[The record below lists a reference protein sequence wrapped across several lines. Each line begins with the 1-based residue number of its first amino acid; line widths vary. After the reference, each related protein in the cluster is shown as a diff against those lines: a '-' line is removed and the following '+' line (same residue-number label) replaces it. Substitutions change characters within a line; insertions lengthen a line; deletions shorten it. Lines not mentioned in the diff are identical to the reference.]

1 MKKVIIYFTT
11 LLLSI
16 PTWIFAQEPNSLHVQ
31 KVDGTVQSASLVSI
45 QYITFEEDV
54 LVLTTS
60 EGEFRLPLNDVEK
73 ITFSDNNTSAV
84 ENVNINSIQ
93 ISKSGNIITIK
104 SDATIRQLY
113 LVDMSGRV
121 MLVVST
127 EASLSF
133 TSTLPDTSTKYKCLM
148 AASLLIV
155 SILPDLEI

>member
-31 KVDGTVQSASLVSI
+31 KVDRTELSTSLVSI

-60 EGEFRLPLNDVEK
+60 EGEFRLPLDNVEK

-84 ENVNINSIQ
+84 ENVNINSIL
-93 ISKSGNIITIK
+93 ISKSGNILTIK
-104 SDATIRQLY
+104 SDATIKHLY
-113 LVDMSGRV
+113 LVDMSGKV
-121 MLVVST
+121 LVSERLAST
-127 EASLSF
+127 DT
-133 TSTLPDTSTKYKCLM
+133 TSIALPDSGVFVLFLETSQGYIARKV
-148 AASLLIV
+148 IHN
-155 SILPDLEI
+155 

>member
-60 EGEFRLPLNDVEK
+60 EGEFRLPLDNVDK
-73 ITFSDNNTSAV
+73 ITFGDNNASAV
-84 ENVNINSIQ
+84 EDVNINSIH
-93 ISKSGNIITIK
+93 IYKSGNQLTIE
-104 SDATIRQLY
+104 SDAAIKHLY
-113 LVDMSGRV
+113 LVDISGKVLISDR
-121 MLVVST
+121 L
-127 EASLSF
+127 ASVDT
-133 TSTLPDTSTKYKCLM
+133 TSITLPNSGVFVLFLETSQGYVARKV
-148 AASLLIV
+148 IHN
-155 SILPDLEI
+155 

>member
-60 EGEFRLPLNDVEK
+60 EGEFRLPLDDVEK
-73 ITFSDNNTSAV
+73 ITFSENNTSAV
-84 ENVNINSIQ
+84 ENVNINSIH
-93 ISKSGNIITIK
+93 ISKSGNILTIK
-104 SDATIRQLY
+104 SDAAIKHLY
-113 LVDMSGRV
+113 LVDMSGKV
-121 MLVVST
+121 LVS
-127 EASLSF
+127 ERLASVDMTNL
-133 TSTLPDTSTKYKCLM
+133 TLPNSG
-148 AASLLIV
+148 V
-155 SILPDLEI
+155 FILFLETNQGYIARKVIHN

>member
-60 EGEFRLPLNDVEK
+60 EGEFRLPLDNVDK
-73 ITFSDNNTSAV
+73 ITFGDNNASAV
-84 ENVNINSIQ
+84 EDVNINSIH
-93 ISKSGNIITIK
+93 IYKSGNQLTIE
-104 SDATIRQLY
+104 SDAAIKHLY
-113 LVDMSGRV
+113 LVDISGKVLISDR
-121 MLVVST
+121 L
-127 EASLSF
+127 ASVDT
-133 TSTLPDTSTKYKCLM
+133 TSITLPNSGVFVLFLETSQGY
-148 AASLLIV
+148 V
-155 SILPDLEI
+155 SRKVIHN

>member
-60 EGEFRLPLNDVEK
+60 ECEFRLPLDDVEK
-73 ITFSDNNTSAV
+73 ITFSENNTSAV
-84 ENVNINSIQ
+84 ENVNINSIH
-93 ISKSGNIITIK
+93 IFKSGNQLTIE
-104 SDATIRQLY
+104 SDAAIKQLY
-113 LVDMSGRV
+113 LVDVSGKV
-121 MLVVST
+121 LVSDRL
-127 EASLSF
+127 ASVDT
-133 TSTLPDTSTKYKCLM
+133 TSITLPNSGVFVLFLETSQGYIARKV
-148 AASLLIV
+148 IHN
-155 SILPDLEI
+155 

>member
-1 MKKVIIYFTT
+1 MKKVIVYFTIL

-60 EGEFRLPLNDVEK
+60 EGEFRLPLDDVEK
-73 ITFSDNNTSAV
+73 ITFSENNTSAV
-84 ENVNINSIQ
+84 ENVNINSIH
-93 ISKSGNIITIK
+93 ISKSGNILTIK

-113 LVDMSGRV
+113 LVDMSGKV
-121 MLVVST
+121 LVSERLAST
-127 EASLSF
+127 DI
-133 TSTLPDTSTKYKCLM
+133 TSIALPDSGVFVLFLETSQGYIARKV
-148 AASLLIV
+148 INN
-155 SILPDLEI
+155 

>member
-31 KVDGTVQSASLVSI
+31 KVDGTVQSASLVDI
-45 QYITFEEDV
+45 QHITFEEDV

-60 EGEFRLPLNDVEK
+60 EGEFRLPVDNVEK

-84 ENVNINSIQ
+84 ENVNINSIH
-93 ISKSGNIITIK
+93 ISKSGNILAIK

-113 LVDMSGRV
+113 LVDMSGKV
-121 MLVVST
+121 LVSERLAST
-127 EASLSF
+127 DT
-133 TSTLPDTSTKYKCLM
+133 TSIALPDSGVFVLFLETSQGYIARKV
-148 AASLLIV
+148 IHN
-155 SILPDLEI
+155 

>member
-113 LVDMSGRV
+113 LVDMSGKV
-121 MLVVST
+121 LVNYRF
-127 EASLSF
+127 ASVDTASI
-133 TSTLPDTSTKYKCLM
+133 TLP
-148 AASLLIV
+148 ASGVFVLF
-155 SILPDLEI
+155 LETTQGYIARKVIHN

>member
-121 MLVVST
+121 MLAVST
-127 EASLSF
+127 EASL
-133 TSTLPDTSTKYKCLM
+133 
-148 AASLLIV
+148 
-155 SILPDLEI
+155 